1 MKKIGSFF
9 QLIRWPN
16 LVFIAITQL
25 LFHFCV
31 VVPSSQGNIY
41 SFPLQLSTP
50 LFLLLMLASVCIAAG
65 GYIIND
71 YFDINI
77 DQINK
82 PGKMVVG
89 KKIGRR
95 WALVW
100 HLIISF
106 IGLFL
111 SFYLSY
117 QLQNWLIGIA
127 NFSCIVLLWY
137 YSTSYKRRL
146 LIGNVIISALTSW
159 VILVL
164 LVAEVPGWWSGRP
177 LDESEIATV
186 ARLSRIGVLYAGF
199 AFILSL
205 VREVVKDLED
215 MEGDRKEGCKTMPII
230 WGIAASKVFVGVWMV
245 VLLAALIITQVY
257 VIQFGWWISASYIL
271 LLVVV
276 PLIYIFKNFL
286 RAILIHEFS
295 AVSRQIKWIML
306 SGIFSMVFFMIYT
319 R

>member
-1 MKKIGSFF
+1 MKQIGSFF

-25 LFHFCV
+25 LFHYFV
-31 VVPSSQGNIY
+31 VIPSSAGSIY
-41 SFPLQLSTP
+41 SFPLRLSTP
-50 LFLLLMLASVCIAAG
+50 LFYILMIASVCIAAG

-77 DQINK
+77 DQVNK
-82 PGKMVVG
+82 PAKMVVG

-100 HLIISF
+100 HLILSF
-106 IGLFL
+106 IGLVL
-111 SFYLSY
+111 SIYVSY
-117 QLQNWLIGIA
+117 HLQNWLISIA
-127 NFSCIVLLWY
+127 NFACIVLLWY

-146 LIGNVIISALTSW
+146 LIGNVLISALTSW

-164 LVAEVPGWWSGRP
+164 LVAEVPGWWSGDE
-177 LDESEIATV
+177 LKESEIATV

-205 VREVVKDLED
+205 IREVVKDLED
-215 MEGDRKEGCKTMPII
+215 MEGDRREGCKTMPIS
-230 WGIAASKVFVGVWMV
+230 WGVAASKVFAGVWMV
-245 VLLAALIITQVY
+245 VLLSALVITQVY
-257 VIQFGWWISASYIL
+257 VVQFGWWISATYIL
-271 LLVVV
+271 LLVVI
-276 PLIYIFKNFL
+276 PLMYVFKK
-286 RAILIHEFS
+286 LIIANQTKEF
-295 AVSRQIKWIML
+295 ADISRKIKWIML
-306 SGIFSMVFFMIYT
+306 TGIFSMAFFLIYT